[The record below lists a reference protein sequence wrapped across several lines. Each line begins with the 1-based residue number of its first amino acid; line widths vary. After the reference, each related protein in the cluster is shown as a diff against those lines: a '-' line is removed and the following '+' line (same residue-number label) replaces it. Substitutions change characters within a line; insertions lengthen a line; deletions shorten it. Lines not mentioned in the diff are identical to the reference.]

1 MADGKHGGHF
11 DDRLVKS
18 LVDMIAAH
26 IHVKESVLATFD
38 GPTLQHAIKQMNGE
52 RLRRLP
58 RLRAEQPDRDLL
70 W

>member
-1 MADGKHGGHF
+1 M
-11 DDRLVKS
+11 KS

-70 W
+70 SSGSGRSTKRPREG